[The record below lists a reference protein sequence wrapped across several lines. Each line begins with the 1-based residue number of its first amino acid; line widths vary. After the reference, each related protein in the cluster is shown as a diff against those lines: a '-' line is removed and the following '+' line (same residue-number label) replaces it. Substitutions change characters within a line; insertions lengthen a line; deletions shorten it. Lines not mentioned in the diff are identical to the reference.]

1 MHTDDE
7 IIIQQMI
14 LYLKLNNL
22 SPDFKNVEILL
33 NSVLNH
39 LYETNF
45 VILYNEFKEIS
56 EKIENKMKTLKGR
69 KLWEGY
75 LTLTSKKLF
84 N

>member
-1 MHTDDE
+1 MDTNN
-7 IIIQQMI
+7 IIQQMI
-14 LYLKLNNL
+14 LYLKLNST

-33 NSVLNH
+33 NSVLNN

-45 VILYNEFKEIS
+45 VVIYTEFKDVS
-56 EKIENKMKTLKGR
+56 EKVENKMSTLKGR

-75 LTLTSKKLF
+75 LTLMSRKLF